1 MFSRVYTCEKSCG
14 ANNTIIKG
22 GINLETL
29 RTLPTGIIGDGVKEE
44 DIHMDF
50 LIHMAKLLLAGF
62 VTSIN

>member
-1 MFSRVYTCEKSCG
+1 M
-14 ANNTIIKG
+14 G

-50 LIHMAKLLLAGF
+50 LVHMAKLLLVGF
-62 VTSIN
+62 VTSIK